1 MIEESIGV
9 ESARSAYS
17 VSASMDKAARGKKQ
31 KSVQFD
37 DSVKERMSASG
48 EKWHHSS
55 VQNMDD
61 DIHESI
67 KIAESLSHSMRS

>member
-31 KSVQFD
+31 KSV
-37 DSVKERMSASG
+37 
-48 EKWHHSS
+48 
-55 VQNMDD
+55 
-61 DIHESI
+61 
-67 KIAESLSHSMRS
+67 